1 MSRRLPKPFLTA
13 ACVAA
18 LLLAGPVLAD
28 EVAVFKLTARN
39 GAFEPATLQVPA
51 GKAFKLEIANENS
64 KAIEFESS
72 DLKQE
77 KVIAPGKKTTVNI
90 NALKAGEYKYM
101 DEFNQATG
109 QGKIVA
115 Q

>member
-1 MSRRLPKPFLTA
+1 MDRRIPKPFLPATFA
-13 ACVAA
+13 AA
-18 LLLAGPVLAD
+18 LLLAGPVFAED
-28 EVAVFKLTARN
+28 VALYKLTARN

-51 GKAFKLEIANENS
+51 GKAFKLEIANENG
-64 KAIEFESS
+64 KAIEFESR

-77 KVIAPGKKTTVNI
+77 KVIAPGKKTTVNV
-90 NALKAGEYKYM
+90 NALKPGEYKYM